1 MSSVQ
6 FNLLPDSKLE
16 FNRTQSTKRMV
27 LIIGVLASAVSLC
40 ILLAMLGLVDVVQKK
55 MMNDAQKRVD
65 SSNQQLKQLDVD
77 KIITVQNQL
86 KTLPELHD
94 KKHIMSHIFTY
105 LPAITPPNV
114 SISEL
119 DIDLAQNT
127 LKLSGTAPTQKD
139 VNTFIDTL
147 KYATYKVGSNSP
159 APAFQGVVES
169 GFGITT
175 SGVGYS
181 IDMTFDPQLF
191 QNMKDS
197 QGSPVTPTVSVDKS
211 AINSP
216 LSTSSTLFNGS
227 TPGKK

>member
-27 LIIGVLASAVSLC
+27 FVIAILASAISLC
-40 ILLAMLGLVDVVQKK
+40 IMLVMLGFVDVVQKK
-55 MMNDAQKRVD
+55 LMDDAQKRVD
-65 SSNQQLKQLDVD
+65 NSNQQLKQLDID

-86 KTLPELHD
+86 KTLPGLHD
-94 KKHIMSHIFTY
+94 KKHVMSRVFTY
-105 LPAITPPNV
+105 LPSITPPNV
-114 SISEL
+114 NISEL
-119 DIDLAQNT
+119 DIDLSQNT
-127 LKLSGTAPTQKD
+127 LKLSGTAPSQKD
-139 VNTFIDTL
+139 VNTFVDTL
-147 KYATYKVGSNSP
+147 KYATFKVGSSSP

-181 IDMTFDPQLF
+181 IDMTFDSQLF
-191 QNMKDS
+191 QNIKDS
-197 QGSPVTPTVSVDKS
+197 QGNPVTPTISVDKS

-216 LSTSSTLFNGS
+216 LSTSSMLFNGS
-227 TPGKK
+227 NTGQK